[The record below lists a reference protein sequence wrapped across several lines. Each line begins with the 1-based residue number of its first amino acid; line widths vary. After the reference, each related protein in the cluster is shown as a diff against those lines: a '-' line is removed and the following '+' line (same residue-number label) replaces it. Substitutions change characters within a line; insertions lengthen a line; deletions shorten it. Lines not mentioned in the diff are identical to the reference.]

1 MTPNFNF
8 INSKK
13 AYQTKF
19 FQFPQILLY
28 GEQYQTLSDGAK
40 LGYMVLRDR
49 LDYSLRNN
57 WVDENNNVYFIF
69 TTKQLQKL
77 MHWSKGKVIRI
88 KHELEIAG
96 LLYQQQMGFDPKKKQ
111 NLPNR
116 LYLADLNVS
125 MHDVYAKQEV
135 TFTKSAS
142 ALEPHG
148 GFKMEPREQTQ
159 QTLEPHGSFKMEP
172 RQKSVSPLEPHGG
185 FKMEPYQNKTNIQDT
200 NKIHKDTDS
209 WDFST
214 SNYSAEQ
221 VVTQNEDLLNHAQDF
236 LTSSRSGTAKFF
248 LSKDAIRRIC
258 SYART
263 PQTVNE
269 FISTIVLAKNNAV
282 KDFRELNSDT
292 TGLGISF
299 EEINYQHDNEGNFE
313 GIEIYDSEIKEKVNE
328 TIQRFF
334 NRIRAYEYDDSKQI
348 KNVRGYL
355 YKTMYNLFAD
365 DLNRQLEEKQVK
377 KANKN

>member
-1 MTPNFNF
+1 MTNNFNF
-8 INSKK
+8 INSAQ

-19 FQFPQILLY
+19 FQFPQVLLY
-28 GEQYQTLSDGAK
+28 GEQYKTLSDGAK

-57 WVDENNNVYFIF
+57 WIDENNNVYFIF
-69 TTKQLQKL
+69 TNEQLQTL
-77 MHWSKGKVIRI
+77 MHWSGHKVV
-88 KHELEIAG
+88 KVKKELENAG
-96 LLYQQQMGFDPKKKQ
+96 LLYQRKMGFNPKLKK

-116 LYLADLNVS
+116 LYLADLEITTQ
-125 MHDVYAKQEV
+125 DIYAKKEP
-135 TFTKSAS
+135 S
-142 ALEPHG
+142 ALEPQG
-148 GFKMEPREQTQ
+148 SVRTAPRQANSPA
-159 QTLEPHGSFKMEP
+159 LEPQGSVKTAL
-172 RQKSVSPLEPHGG
+172 RQKSQQSLEPQGSV
-185 FKMEPYQNKTNIQDT
+185 KTALYQDKTNILDT
-200 NKIHKDTDS
+200 NKIHKDTNS

-214 SNYSAEQ
+214 NNYSAEQ
-221 VVTQNEDLLNHAQDF
+221 VATQNEDLLNHAQDF

-355 YKTMYNLFAD
+355 YKTMYNLFAT
-365 DLNRQLEEKQVK
+365 DLNEQLEEKRISRTGEK
-377 KANKN
+377 